1 MNRSSD
7 GVALVLVLMVTAVL
21 AITVLAKSLGA
32 QSRVRQSAELL
43 DRTEA
48 MLNAHSHE
56 TAVAFSL
63 LTEPWTVS
71 QSQELL
77 VRADGPYGARWNF
90 RAVPF
95 EVGNAV
101 IRMQDESG
109 LLAIPR
115 PGQPVDE
122 LSGLM
127 SLLGFSESAR
137 RTMLSQLARQDPGD
151 GVADRNIVP
160 LQDISELFVDS
171 PLERRPIDRFGDV
184 TTLAPVDSFN
194 PATAPREV
202 LIVKFGETI
211 GGQLYDLASRAE
223 LDTSNLQKVV
233 GVPPDENTMLY
244 PGPVFRV
251 WVGVRGKSSIA
262 GREMVWLLRP
272 YDNEPFRE
280 WSSRRLGTSNS
291 EDFN

>member
-1 MNRSSD
+1 MSRSSG

-21 AITVLAKSLGA
+21 AITVLAMGVGA
-32 QSRVRQSAELL
+32 QSRVRLSAGLL

-48 MLNAHSHE
+48 MLSAHSHE

-90 RAVPF
+90 RGVPF

-101 IRMQDESG
+101 IRIQDESG
-109 LLAIPR
+109 LFAIPR
-115 PGQPVDE
+115 PGQPVGE
-122 LSGLM
+122 LGGLM
-127 SLLGFSESAR
+127 ALLGFSEPVR
-137 RTMLSQLARQDPGD
+137 RTMLDYLAQQDLGD
-151 GVADRNIVP
+151 GVTDSNIVP
-160 LQDISELFVDS
+160 LQDVSELFVDS
-171 PLERRPIDRFGDV
+171 RLEPGLIDQFTAV

-194 PATAPREV
+194 PTTAPREV
-202 LIVKFGETI
+202 LIVKYGETI
-211 GGQLYDLASRAE
+211 GGQLHDLASRSE
-223 LDTSNLQKVV
+223 LDSSSFLKVV
-233 GVPPDENTMLY
+233 GSPTDENTMLY

-251 WVGVRGKSSIA
+251 WVGVRGRSSIA

-280 WSSRRLGTSNS
+280 WSSRRLGMSNP